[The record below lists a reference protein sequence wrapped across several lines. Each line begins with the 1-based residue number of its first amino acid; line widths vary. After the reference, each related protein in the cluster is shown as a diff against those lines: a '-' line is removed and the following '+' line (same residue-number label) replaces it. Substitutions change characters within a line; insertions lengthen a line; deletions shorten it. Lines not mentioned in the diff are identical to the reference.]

1 MKVAFIVSVAA
12 LRLSGASKAADNAA
26 CWDDATRVEISCT
39 PLTEKLLTSLK
50 FASRQRAIKSSHERG
65 SREALF
71 QAPANLRSMPCAKL
85 AIGAGRGD
93 ETVKA
98 LYNG

>member
-12 LRLSGASKAADNAA
+12 LLLSGASKAADNAA

-50 FASRQRAIKSSHERG
+50 FASRQRAIQASHERG

-71 QAPANLRSMPCAKL
+71 QAPVRQARHRCW
-85 AIGAGRGD
+85 
-93 ETVKA
+93 
-98 LYNG
+98 